1 MAVTLIYNNS
11 ENTPLAENIVAVAL
25 PSFKILTRDNDSDIP
40 DHLGGLPDRW
50 KANENNYRSRIVE
63 NSTKFFEDNFAD
75 GELSAP
81 DAGDSEMPVSAFYS
95 EILRLYDTQVMSSG
109 IFSDDEARELLKDEG
124 WFNANKKFLGKAE
137 DNEAQDGK
145 KEKDEKKNPE
155 IWWIYDGRGVYLGN
169 ISLGANGSYN
179 AQISKDDNNPYF
191 DELIHITGPLGR
203 GGDEFKHSVV
213 ITNVDKDEV
222 IEAYNNA
229 GFAVVLAG
237 DKDHEEILIELDKLR
252 KR

>member
-1 MAVTLIYNNS
+1 MAVTLIYSNY
-11 ENTPLAENIVAVAL
+11 EEIPLAKRVIAVVL
-25 PSFKILTRDNDSDIP
+25 PSYKVLTKDEGSDLPEYI
-40 DHLGGLPDRW
+40 GQFPDRW
-50 KANENNYRSRIVE
+50 KTNENNYRNRIVDG
-63 NSTKFFEDNFAD
+63 SGDFFEEKFPN
-75 GELSAP
+75 GELTAP
-81 DAGDSEMPVSAFYS
+81 EVDADEMPLSAFYW
-95 EILRLYDTQVMSSG
+95 EILRLFDHQAMSSG
-109 IFSDDEARELLKDEG
+109 IFFDDEARELLKDEG

-137 DNEAQDGK
+137 DNPAQGK
-145 KEKDEKKNPE
+145 KNKSKNPE
-155 IWWIYDGRGVYLGN
+155 VWWIYDGRGVCLGN
-169 ISLGANGSYN
+169 VALDATGSYS